1 MKDYVFIID
10 DDFFQEMRLHGYYAL
25 RDSINCTL
33 KSTNSENNRINN
45 KNKESLNG
53 YLV

>member
-1 MKDYVFIID
+1 MKYYVFVID
-10 DDFFQEMRLHGYYAL
+10 DDLFQEMRLHGYYKL
-25 RDSINCTL
+25 RDSEIWTL